1 MLYRWLRDI
10 IHPSTTRSLAALF
23 LKSVLNA
30 AVFFTIF
37 MIGLPWLAH
46 RLLPYAL
53 PLPAGLRLSAAGALG
68 VTGAAMW
75 LTCLVSFSC
84 YGRGTPFAPDAPR
97 YLVTH
102 GLFSCTRNPI
112 MAGELLVIWA
122 EALYFAS
129 VGIVL
134 YAVTISVVAH
144 LLVVRVEEPELR
156 DRFGARYEAYCR
168 KVPRWLPRLYRP
180 HSARR
185 SSE

>member
-10 IHPSTTRSLAALF
+10 IRPSTTRSLAALF
-23 LKSVLNA
+23 LKSILNA
-30 AVFFTIF
+30 VVFFAIF

-46 RLLPYAL
+46 HLMPRVI
-53 PLPAGLRLSAAGALG
+53 PLPAGLRMPAAAALG

-97 YLVTH
+97 HLVTR
-102 GLFSCTRNPI
+102 GLFSFTRNPI
-112 MAGELLVIWA
+112 MGGELLVIWA

-134 YAVTISVVAH
+134 YAVTMSVIAH

-156 DRFGARYEAYCR
+156 DRFGARYDEYCR
-168 KVPRWLPRLYRP
+168 QVPRWLPGVRW
-180 HSARR
+180 RR
-185 SSE
+185 C